1 MPLEVQSALIAAIVT
16 IAVMGSLVLRR
27 RRRRA
32 DMLFAVLSVILILW
46 FLAIFLRGTY
56 GPEPWLR
63 VGLALAALLPA
74 ATAKLFNE
82 LVPWGTARGR
92 TLKSSASPLSG
103 FFALVAISPLGD
115 FLFTQI
121 AVGVFAGGTVLLI
134 SKMMMESSDIARG
147 TVEYARRRYLA
158 IGAAVATILAIL
170 GEIPE
175 LDAGAIGHVAVM
187 LYLFFLSQVLLR
199 DRLLDLNEFLG
210 RMIMLSILAVFFA
223 IVTAVLVGLGT
234 TGSSRLFNAV
244 VSVIILL
251 TLYEPLKDRLETKML
266 DLFFRERYR
275 FAQTIEDLRRRMQ
288 HGVIDPAKMSQ
299 IVVDT
304 LYDTRRTTHVAVYL
318 LEPLGDGFV
327 LHSHRGSGPA
337 PRVNAVEL
345 PALWQAIQQNRA
357 PLLAEH
363 LDPERRA
370 LKDTARTDLVD
381 AFVAVSADVL
391 LPFVSGDSV
400 LGFLAIRDDRSP
412 EPFSTAEIASL
423 MQIAETAATVIW
435 NSKLADRL
443 RERERL
449 AAIGSMAAGLAHE
462 IRNPLGAIKG
472 AAEYLDPKSLANAE
486 ESEFLQV
493 IIDETNR
500 LNSVVSQF
508 LDYARPFRAKL
519 EPTELNE
526 VLRKTAKL
534 IEASRSEPIDL
545 ILNLDEQ
552 LPSMQV
558 DSEQIKQVILNLVLN
573 AIDANMASG
582 RPDADTLPIGLTTR
596 FLREH
601 DIVEIRVEDKGP
613 GIPREDLE
621 RIFIPFFTTK
631 STGTGL
637 GLAVCQ
643 RIIMNHGGTIYP
655 ESIPGSGTSFVI
667 RLPLERGDAMS
678 TTGAYAHRGAKAR
691 SSGAA
696 PSAAVSRSP
705 RDKASDTAPNCR
717 AGQPP
722 KDAANEEM
730 AAGRRE
736 GVESSKRTEGS
747 ASSVDAVNAVS
758 GGSASDTSDDLPP
771 LPPLSGETS
780 PETPLK

>member
-115 FLFTQI
+115 FLFTQV
-121 AVGVFAGGTVLLI
+121 AVGIFAGGTVLLI
-134 SKMMMESSDIARG
+134 SKMMMESTDIERG

-175 LDAGAIGHVAVM
+175 LDAGAIGHVTVM

-234 TGSSRLFNAV
+234 TASSRLFNAV

-327 LHSHRGSGPA
+327 LHSHRGSTPA
-337 PRVNAVEL
+337 PRVNAIDL

-370 LKDTARTDLVD
+370 IKDKTRTDLVD

-500 LNSVVSQF
+500 LNTVVSQF

-519 EPTELNE
+519 EPTELNDI
-526 VLRKTAKL
+526 VRKTAKL
-534 IEASRSEPIDL
+534 IEASRSEPIKL
-545 ILNLDEQ
+545 ILNLDNQ
-552 LPSMQV
+552 LPTMQV

-573 AIDANMASG
+573 AIDANMAA
-582 RPDADTLPIGLTTR
+582 RHHPDADTLPITLATR
-596 FLREH
+596 FIREH
-601 DIVEIRVEDKGP
+601 GIVEIRVEDQGP
-613 GIPREDLE
+613 GIPPEDLE

-655 ESIPGSGTSFVI
+655 ESTPGSGTSFVI

-678 TTGAYAHRGAKAR
+678 TTGSHVHRNAKAYGSSGTSHGEGTASAIQAR
-691 SSGAA
+691 SS
-696 PSAAVSRSP
+696 RSVGSKP
-705 RDKASDTAPNCR
+705 TSPAPNAPR
-717 AGQPP
+717 ARSE
-722 KDAANEEM
+722 DAVDSANAANL
-730 AAGRRE
+730 
-736 GVESSKRTEGS
+736 S
-747 ASSVDAVNAVS
+747 ASEGPTDSDAR
-758 GGSASDTSDDLPP
+758 GGASDDLPP
-771 LPPLSGETS
+771 LPPLAATT
-780 PETPLK
+780 PARPLK